1 MVFEAKVCWE
11 IVDMVKF
18 LNLPNHT
25 SLIKASL
32 QLDESK
38 YNLKNEKDKSQIHR
52 NRIVINNY
60 IKAY

>member
-11 IVDMVKF
+11 IVDLVK
-18 LNLPNHT
+18 LYLPNHT

-38 YNLKNEKDKSQIHR
+38 YNLKKEKDEYQIDG
-52 NRIVINNY
+52 NRIVMINY